1 MNELKGF
8 EPVKLDHI
16 ACIDDGE
23 LRYMS
28 GRKAPDHDCELYAMP
43 DGSSAPTLYPAAQ
56 LAAVVQQRDELLAAA
71 KVALEAMES
80 TGMLPASQYKLQAA
94 IAKVQP

>member
-28 GRKAPDHDCELYAMP
+28 GRKAPNHDCELYAMP
-43 DGSSAPTLYPAAQ
+43 DGSSAPTLYTADQ
-56 LAAVVQQRDELLAAA
+56 LAAVVQQRDELLAALD
-71 KVALEAMES
+71 VLRDRVIDEYDRIYIS
-80 TGMLPASQYKLQAA
+80 GV
-94 IAKVQP
+94 IGKVQP

>member
-8 EPVKLDHI
+8 EPVAWVPKFSWQRSIDAT
-16 ACIDDGE
+16 ACKSKRSFDDT
-23 LRYMS
+23 
-28 GRKAPDHDCELYAMP
+28 PLYTA
-43 DGSSAPTLYPAAQ
+43 DQ

-80 TGMLPASQYKLQAA
+80 TGMFPASQYKLQAA